1 MNYNTMIMVI
11 ICKINDENLEF
22 NNIEELLKYGI
33 NCLDCSNNELTGI
46 TRTSDK
52 IEISKW

>member
-1 MNYNTMIMVI
+1 MIMVI